1 MPSRF
6 EYERAVRASELPSLS
21 RLVAL
26 TLATWADV
34 ATGDISERHTPSLST
49 LEVCTGMARA
59 SVRKHLDTLEKAGWV
74 VRRRPDPRKARAE
87 KARTQY
93 ALAIPTGAA
102 GALVGDQETHPL
114 GQQTPQSDAGL
125 GQEAPQARA
134 GAALALGQEMS
145 TTRAGAAPKSSPPSE
160 EYLSSSSTVLARPGD
175 DSPEWLR
182 PLQEA
187 MSARG
192 INLPWKFHG
201 DDLIRLHLDIKR
213 LGVPLM
219 VQHAESKISNSP
231 RGAFS
236 SRFFYDDWHRI
247 KTPVPSD
254 APRLSVVGESTSDKR
269 LREGTNLIDH
279 YRRLEAGEGTS

>member
-6 EYERAVRASELPSLS
+6 EYERAIRASDLPPLS

-34 ATGDISERHTPSLST
+34 ATGDIPERLTPSLTT
-49 LEVCTGMARA
+49 LEVSTGMARA
-59 SVRKHLDTLEKAGWV
+59 SVRKHLDKLEADGWIL
-74 VRRRPDPRKARAE
+74 RRRPDVRRARSE
-87 KARTQY
+87 KTRTRY
-93 ALAIPTGAA
+93 FLAVSTRAADALADDLQTP
-102 GALVGDQETHPL
+102 PL
-114 GQQTPQSDAGL
+114 GQHAPQSESGL

-134 GAALALGQEMS
+134 GAALALGQEL
-145 TTRAGAAPKSSPPSE
+145 TPARAPAALKSSPPSE
-160 EYLSSSSTVLARPGD
+160 EYQGSTSTVLARD
-175 DSPEWLR
+175 DDPEWIR

-192 INLPWKFHG
+192 INLPWKFIG
-201 DDLIRLHLDIKR
+201 DDLIRLHNDVKR

-219 VQHAESKISNSP
+219 VDHAESKLANAP

-247 KTPVPSD
+247 KTPVPSGQS
-254 APRLSVVGESTSDKR
+254 RLSVVSGPESTADKR
-269 LREGTNLIDH
+269 LRQGTNLIDL
-279 YRRLEAGEGTS
+279 YRRQEAGEGSS

>member
-1 MPSRF
+1 
-6 EYERAVRASELPSLS
+6 
-21 RLVAL
+21 
-26 TLATWADV
+26 
-34 ATGDISERHTPSLST
+34 
-49 LEVCTGMARA
+49 
-59 SVRKHLDTLEKAGWV
+59 
-74 VRRRPDPRKARAE
+74 
-87 KARTQY
+87 
-93 ALAIPTGAA
+93 
-102 GALVGDQETHPL
+102 
-114 GQQTPQSDAGL
+114 
-125 GQEAPQARA
+125 
-134 GAALALGQEMS
+134 
-145 TTRAGAAPKSSPPSE
+145 
-160 EYLSSSSTVLARPGD
+160 
-175 DSPEWLR
+175 
-182 PLQEA
+182 